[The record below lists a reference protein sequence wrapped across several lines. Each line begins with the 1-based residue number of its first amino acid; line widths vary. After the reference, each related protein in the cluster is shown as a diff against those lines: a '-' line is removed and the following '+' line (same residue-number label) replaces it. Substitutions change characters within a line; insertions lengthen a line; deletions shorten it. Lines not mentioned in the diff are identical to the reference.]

1 MKKSIFKL
9 IVLSVIVILSVVS
22 CEKNRTGIKSGT
34 VNVTDFGAVPDDG
47 KNDIEALR
55 KAAEYCRNNEGST
68 LLIPEGVYDVI
79 DKQAQDIEY
88 KSISGFFGNMPSD
101 ILFKHEAPYV
111 KVLDFTG
118 SSNVTVEATGATLL
132 LHGWYEPVS
141 IIQSQN
147 FLLRGLVIRYNRP
160 PNTVGKII
168 NKQEGFFDMEID
180 TLKYTLL
187 NGIVRGPTMAYDI
200 VKNRVIDNLDVKG
213 REMINRN
220 TIRVTTG
227 RANVKEGDYCIIRH
241 VNHYRPAIMIRD
253 SKEVTLDYVKIHSQ
267 CGMGVVGHR
276 SKNVTMNNLQVIPE
290 AGTYIS
296 TNTDATHFSDC
307 KGVIV
312 FNGCKFEGQGDD
324 CTNIHGYYYTVY
336 PEKLRNVVEIKVEK
350 ADVHALWLSYPDVG
364 DTLSLVSRKS
374 LSVNKQYVVKE
385 VKVSEQDWKV
395 TVTLNEEIP
404 ENEVE
409 YYLFNETMRPSVE
422 ILNCTVRSHRA
433 RPFLMKTNN
442 VLIKGNA
449 IQSCT
454 GSAIQI
460 GAEGGWRE
468 GGPVSNIT
476 IEDNWIL
483 DCAYEWGAAISV
495 GNSGISELS
504 DQSNTNII
512 IRNNVIRGGSHDA
525 IFITD
530 AKNITIKDNQIAGT
544 TNAVYL
550 RNTSNVNIK
559 SNGNLPV
566 IEEKITK

>member
-1 MKKSIFKL
+1 MRKL
-9 IVLSVIVILSVVS
+9 IFILAFFSVIVFFTVVS
-22 CEKNRTGIKSGT
+22 CVKNRPGIKSGT
-34 VNVTDFGAVPDDG
+34 INVLDFGAIPDDG

-88 KSISGFFGNMPSD
+88 KSISGFFGKMPSD

-118 SSNVTVEATGATLL
+118 TRNVTVEATGATLL

-141 IIQSQN
+141 IIQSRN

-168 NKQEGFFDMEID
+168 NIQEGYFDMEID

-187 NGIVRGPTMAYDI
+187 KGIVRGPTMAYDI
-200 VKNRVIDNLDVKG
+200 LKNRVVDNLDVKG
-213 REMINRN
+213 KKMINRN

-227 RANVKEGDYCIIRH
+227 SANVKEGDYCIIRH
-241 VNHYRPAIMIRD
+241 VYHYRPAIMIRD

-276 SKNVTMNNLQVIPE
+276 SKNITMNNLQVIPE

-307 KGVIV
+307 NGVII

-324 CTNIHGYYYTVY
+324 CTNIHGYYYTIY
-336 PEKLRNVVEIKVEK
+336 PEKQRNIVEIKVEK

-374 LSVNKQYVVKE
+374 LAILRQYVVKE

-395 TVTLNEEIP
+395 TVTFNEEIP
-404 ENEVE
+404 DNEAE
-409 YYLFNETMRPSVE
+409 YFLFNETMRPSVE

-433 RPFLMKTNN
+433 RPFLIKTNN
-442 VLIKGNA
+442 ILIKGNVL
-449 IQSCT
+449 QNCT
-454 GSAIQI
+454 GSGIQI
-460 GAEGGWRE
+460 GAEGSWRE
-468 GGPVSNIT
+468 GGPVKNIT

-512 IRNNVIRGGSHDA
+512 IRNNVIRGGCSNA
-525 IFITD
+525 ISITD
-530 AKNITIKDNQIAGT
+530 AKNVTIKDNQIAGT
-544 TNAVYL
+544 TNAVFL